1 MSVILGLKT
10 ISYISSCRC
19 GTKLMTLKK
28 VGRPKVADKKQPMSF
43 TLSIELIELLKK
55 ERNKSLVVSQAL
67 TTYFN
72 NKIGE

>member
-1 MSVILGLKT
+1 
-10 ISYISSCRC
+10 
-19 GTKLMTLKK
+19 MTLKK